1 MKQATTPSLRCVSV
15 YLVKLKQVQKVEG
28 QDNGQ
33 HVKLRCLPRNT
44 NRRAE
49 DIATNGF
56 KEVTEVPQAMDRT
69 EVENRVW

>member
-1 MKQATTPSLRCVSV
+1 
-15 YLVKLKQVQKVEG
+15 VEG

-56 KEVTEVPQAMDRT
+56 KEVTEVAQAMDRT